1 MAISDGQIYVDYGH
15 VGSVEQALEDAD
27 SAIQRVLNDL
37 ENVISP
43 LRASWSGASE
53 AQYTQVQNRWNN
65 DIAQMN
71 SLLAQYRS
79 TLSEMTINY
88 NSTDNDLALQ
98 WSAITG

>member
-15 VGSVEQALEDAD
+15 VGNVDQALTDAD
-27 SAIQRVLNDL
+27 NAIRRVLDEL
-37 ENVISP
+37 QDVINP

-53 AQYTQVQNRWNN
+53 AEYLKVQARWNS
-65 DIAQMN
+65 DLGQMN
-71 SLLAQYRS
+71 ALLTHYAS